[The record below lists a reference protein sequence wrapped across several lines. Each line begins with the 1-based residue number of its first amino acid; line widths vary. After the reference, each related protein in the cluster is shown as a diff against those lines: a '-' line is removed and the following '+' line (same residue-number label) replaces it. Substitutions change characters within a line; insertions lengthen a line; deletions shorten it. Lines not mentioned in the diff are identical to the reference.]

1 MPHLGW
7 SFGLLP
13 LACGCPTCDSTIVCF
28 LIAATLAATIVA
40 GIAIVQELQLLGN
53 FREM

>member
-7 SFGLLP
+7 LFALLP
-13 LACGCPTCDSTIVCF
+13 LACGCPTCESNTACF
-28 LIAATLAATIVA
+28 LIASTVAVAIVA
-40 GIAIVQELQLLGN
+40 VLAHGQELWLLRN